1 MEYKNILLEQR
12 DNIAVLFL
20 NRPNKLNAFTFS
32 MMEEIIAALDSLE
45 ADDSVHA
52 VIITGKGRAFCAGAD
67 LSSGQDTFNPSFDDF
82 AVQESDLEETLE
94 AFLLLE
100 CINAVQESDFR
111 RDSGGILTLR
121 MYKFLKPIV
130 VACNGPAVGIGA
142 SMQLAADIRLAS
154 DQARFG
160 FVFNNRGIVPDACS
174 SWFLPKIVGISR
186 ALELTY
192 SGRIID
198 AQEALQLN
206 LVSSIHD
213 SENLLSNAVDITKKM
228 VQNSAPVSIS
238 LTRQMLWRSLES
250 SGPYD
255 AHVIESKAIDSR
267 GASEDAK
274 EGVSSFLEK
283 RPAEFKNKVSSDMP
297 EFFPWWKDTN

>member
-1 MEYKNILLEQR
+1 MDYKNILLERR
-12 DNIAVLFL
+12 DNIAVLSL

-32 MMEEIIAALDSLE
+32 MMEEMIDALDVLD
-45 ADDSVHA
+45 ADDNIHA
-52 VIITGKGRAFCAGAD
+52 LIITGKGRAFCAGAD
-67 LSSGQDTFNPSFDDF
+67 LSSGQERFNPSFDDF
-82 AVQESDLEETLE
+82 
-94 AFLLLE
+94 
-100 CINAVQESDFR
+100 AVQESDFR

-130 VACNGPAVGIGA
+130 IACNGPAVGVGA
-142 SMQLAADIRLAS
+142 SMQLAADVRLAS

-174 SWFLPKIVGISR
+174 SWFLPKIVGISS

-198 AQEALQLN
+198 ASEALKLN
-206 LVSSIHD
+206 LISSIYD
-213 SENLLSNAVDITKKM
+213 PENLLDNALDFAKNM
-228 VQNSAPVSIS
+228 VKNSAPVSIAV
-238 LTRQMLWRSLES
+238 TRQMLWRSLEG

-255 AHVIESKAIDSR
+255 AHIVESKAMDSR

-274 EGVSSFLEK
+274 EGISSFLEK
-283 RPAEFKNKVSSDMP
+283 RTAEFKNKVSLDMP
-297 EFFPWWKDTN
+297 SFFPWWK

>member
-1 MEYKNILLEQR
+1 MEYKNILLEQQ
-12 DNIAVLFL
+12 DNIAVLSL

-32 MMEEIIAALDSLE
+32 MMEEMIAALDALD

-52 VIITGKGRAFCAGAD
+52 LIITGKGRAFCAGAD
-67 LSSGQDTFNPSFDDF
+67 LSSGQETFNPSFDDF
-82 AVQESDLEETLE
+82 AVQED
-94 AFLLLE
+94 
-100 CINAVQESDFR
+100 DFR

-121 MYKFLKPIV
+121 MYQFLKPIV
-130 VACNGPAVGIGA
+130 IACNGPAVGIGA
-142 SMQLAADIRLAS
+142 SMQLAADVRLAS

-174 SWFLPKIVGISR
+174 SWFLPKIIGIAS

-198 AQEALQLN
+198 ASEALKLN

-213 SENLLSNAVDITKKM
+213 PENLLDNALDFTKNM
-228 VQNSAPVSIS
+228 VKNSAPVSIAV
-238 LTRQMLWRSLES
+238 TRQMLWRSLEG

-255 AHVIESKAIDSR
+255 AHIVESKAMDSR

-274 EGVSSFLEK
+274 EGISSFLEK
-283 RPAEFKNKVSSDMP
+283 RTAEFKNKVSVDMP
-297 EFFPWWKDTN
+297 SFFPWWK

>member
-1 MEYKNILLEQR
+1 MDFKSILLEQR
-12 DNIAVLFL
+12 ENIAVLFL

-32 MMEEIIAALDSLE
+32 MMEEIISALDSLE

-82 AVQESDLEETLE
+82 AVQESD
-94 AFLLLE
+94 
-100 CINAVQESDFR
+100 FR

-130 VACNGPAVGIGA
+130 MACNGPAVGIGA

>member
-1 MEYKNILLEQR
+1 MDFKNILLEQR
-12 DNIAVLFL
+12 ENIAVLFL

-32 MMEEIIAALDSLE
+32 MMEEIISALDSLE

-67 LSSGQDTFNPSFDDF
+67 LSSGQDTFNPSFDNF
-82 AVQESDLEETLE
+82 AVQER
-94 AFLLLE
+94 
-100 CINAVQESDFR
+100 DFR

-283 RPAEFKNKVSSDMP
+283 RPAKFKNKVSSDMP

>member
-1 MEYKNILLEQR
+1 MDYKNILLEQQ
-12 DNIAVLFL
+12 DNIAVLSL

-32 MMEEIIAALDSLE
+32 MMEEIIHALDALDV
-45 ADDSVHA
+45 DDSIHA
-52 VIITGKGRAFCAGAD
+52 LIITGKGRAFCAGAD
-67 LSSGQDTFNPSFDDF
+67 LSSGKETFNPSFDDF
-82 AVQESDLEETLE
+82 AVQES
-94 AFLLLE
+94 
-100 CINAVQESDFR
+100 NFR

-130 VACNGPAVGIGA
+130 IACNGPAVGIGA
-142 SMQLAADIRLAS
+142 SMQLAADVRLAS

-174 SWFLPKIVGISR
+174 SWFLPKIVGISS

-198 AQEALQLN
+198 ASEALKLN

-213 SENLLSNAVDITKKM
+213 SENLLDNAIDFAKNM
-228 VQNSAPVSIS
+228 VKNSAPVSIA
-238 LTRQMLWRSLES
+238 LTRQMLWRSLEG

-255 AHVIESKAIDSR
+255 AHVVESKAIDSR

-283 RPAEFKNKVSSDMP
+283 RGAEFKNKVSLDMP
-297 EFFPWWKDTN
+297 SFFPWWK

>member
-1 MEYKNILLEQR
+1 MDYKTILVEQR

-32 MMEEIIAALDSLE
+32 MMEEMIAALDALD

-52 VIITGKGRAFCAGAD
+52 LIITGKGRAFCAGAD
-67 LSSGQDTFNPSFDDF
+67 LSSGQETFNPSFDDF
-82 AVQESDLEETLE
+82 AVQEG
-94 AFLLLE
+94 
-100 CINAVQESDFR
+100 DFR

-154 DQARFG
+154 EEARFG

-174 SWFLPKIVGISR
+174 SWFLPKIVGIAN

-198 AQEALQLN
+198 AKEALKLN
-206 LVSSIHD
+206 LVSSVHD
-213 SENLLSNAVDITKKM
+213 HESLLTNAVKITKKM
-228 VQNSAPVSIS
+228 IQNSAPVSIS

-267 GASEDAK
+267 GASQDAK
-274 EGVSSFLEK
+274 EGVSAFLEK
-283 RPAEFKNKVSSDMP
+283 RPAKFKNKVSSDMP
-297 EFFPWWKDTN
+297 KFFPWWE

>member
-1 MEYKNILLEQR
+1 MDYKNILLEQR
-12 DNIAVLFL
+12 DNIAVLSL

-32 MMEEIIAALDSLE
+32 MMEEIIHALDALDV
-45 ADDSVHA
+45 DDGIHA
-52 VIITGKGRAFCAGAD
+52 LIITGKGRAFCAGAD
-67 LSSGQDTFNPSFDDF
+67 LSSGKETFNPSFDDF
-82 AVQESDLEETLE
+82 AVQES
-94 AFLLLE
+94 
-100 CINAVQESDFR
+100 NFR

-130 VACNGPAVGIGA
+130 IACNGPAVGIGA
-142 SMQLAADIRLAS
+142 SMQLAADVRLAS

-174 SWFLPKIVGISR
+174 SWFLPKIVGISS

-198 AQEALQLN
+198 ASEALKLN

-213 SENLLSNAVDITKKM
+213 SENLLDNALDFAKNM
-228 VQNSAPVSIS
+228 VKNSAPVSIAV
-238 LTRQMLWRSLES
+238 TRQMLWRSLEG

-255 AHVIESKAIDSR
+255 AHVVESKAIDSR

-283 RPAEFKNKVSSDMP
+283 RGAEFKNKVSLDMP
-297 EFFPWWKDTN
+297 SFFPWWK

>member
-1 MEYKNILLEQR
+1 VEYKNILLEQQ
-12 DNIAVLFL
+12 DNIAVLSL

-32 MMEEIIAALDSLE
+32 MMEEMIAALDALD

-52 VIITGKGRAFCAGAD
+52 LIITGKGRAFCAGAD

-82 AVQESDLEETLE
+82 
-94 AFLLLE
+94 
-100 CINAVQESDFR
+100 AVQESDFR

-213 SENLLSNAVDITKKM
+213 SEKLLSNALDITKKM

-297 EFFPWWKDTN
+297 DFFPWWEDTN

>member
-1 MEYKNILLEQR
+1 MDYKTILVEQR

-32 MMEEIIAALDSLE
+32 MMEEMITALDALD

-52 VIITGKGRAFCAGAD
+52 LIITGKGRAFCAGAD
-67 LSSGQDTFNPSFDDF
+67 LSSGQETFNPSFDDF
-82 AVQESDLEETLE
+82 AVQEG
-94 AFLLLE
+94 
-100 CINAVQESDFR
+100 DFR

-174 SWFLPKIVGISR
+174 SWFLPKIVGIAN

-198 AQEALQLN
+198 ATEALKLN
-206 LVSSIHD
+206 LVSSVHD
-213 SENLLSNAVDITKKM
+213 SESLLTDAVNITKKM
-228 VQNSAPVSIS
+228 IQNSAPVSIS

-283 RPAEFKNKVSSDMP
+283 RPAKFKNKVSSDMP
-297 EFFPWWKDTN
+297 KFFPWWE

>member
-1 MEYKNILLEQR
+1 MEYKNILLEQQ
-12 DNIAVLFL
+12 DNIAVLSL

-32 MMEEIIAALDSLE
+32 MMEEMIAALDSLD

-52 VIITGKGRAFCAGAD
+52 LIITGKGRAFCAGAD
-67 LSSGQDTFNPSFDDF
+67 LSSGQETFNPSFDNF
-82 AVQESDLEETLE
+82 SVQED
-94 AFLLLE
+94 
-100 CINAVQESDFR
+100 DFR

-130 VACNGPAVGIGA
+130 IACNGPAVGIGA

-174 SWFLPKIVGISR
+174 SWFLPKIVGISS

-198 AQEALQLN
+198 ASEALKLN

-213 SENLLSNAVDITKKM
+213 SENLLDNAIDFVKNM
-228 VQNSAPVSIS
+228 VKNSAPVSIA
-238 LTRQMLWRSLES
+238 LTRQMLWRSLEG

-255 AHVIESKAIDSR
+255 AHVVESKAIDSR

-283 RPAEFKNKVSSDMP
+283 RGAEFKNKVSLDMP
-297 EFFPWWKDTN
+297 SFFPWWK

>member
-1 MEYKNILLEQR
+1 VDYKNILLEQR
-12 DNIAVLFL
+12 DNIAVLSL

-32 MMEEIIAALDSLE
+32 MMEEIIHALDALDV
-45 ADDSVHA
+45 DDGIHA
-52 VIITGKGRAFCAGAD
+52 LIITGKGRAFCAGAD
-67 LSSGQDTFNPSFDDF
+67 LSSGKETFNPSFDDF
-82 AVQESDLEETLE
+82 AVQES
-94 AFLLLE
+94 
-100 CINAVQESDFR
+100 NFR

-130 VACNGPAVGIGA
+130 IACNGPAVGIGA
-142 SMQLAADIRLAS
+142 SMQLAADVRLAS

-174 SWFLPKIVGISR
+174 SWFLPKIVGISS

-198 AQEALQLN
+198 ASEALKLN

-213 SENLLSNAVDITKKM
+213 SENLLDNAIDFVKNM
-228 VQNSAPVSIS
+228 VKNSAPVSIA
-238 LTRQMLWRSLES
+238 LTRQMLWRSLEG

-255 AHVIESKAIDSR
+255 AHVVESKAIDSR

-283 RPAEFKNKVSSDMP
+283 RGAEFKNKVSLDMP
-297 EFFPWWKDTN
+297 SFFPWWK

>member
-1 MEYKNILLEQR
+1 VDFQNILLEQR
-12 DNIAVLFL
+12 ENIAVLFL
-20 NRPNKLNAFTFS
+20 NRPHKLNAFTFS
-32 MMEEIIAALDSLE
+32 MMEEIISALDFLE

-67 LSSGQDTFNPSFDDF
+67 LSSGQETFNPSFDDF
-82 AVQESDLEETLE
+82 AVQE
-94 AFLLLE
+94 
-100 CINAVQESDFR
+100 NDFR

-213 SENLLSNAVDITKKM
+213 SENLLSNAVDIAKKM

>member
-1 MEYKNILLEQR
+1 MDYKTILVEQR

-32 MMEEIIAALDSLE
+32 MMEEMITALDVLD

-52 VIITGKGRAFCAGAD
+52 LIITGKGRAFCAGAD
-67 LSSGQDTFNPSFDDF
+67 LSSGQETFNPSFDDF
-82 AVQESDLEETLE
+82 AVQEG
-94 AFLLLE
+94 
-100 CINAVQESDFR
+100 DFR

-174 SWFLPKIVGISR
+174 SWFLPKIVGIAN

-198 AQEALQLN
+198 ATEALKLN
-206 LVSSIHD
+206 LVSSVHD
-213 SENLLSNAVDITKKM
+213 SESLLTDAVNITKKM
-228 VQNSAPVSIS
+228 IQNSAPVSIS

-250 SGPYD
+250 TGPYD

-283 RPAEFKNKVSSDMP
+283 RPAKFKNKVSSDMP
-297 EFFPWWKDTN
+297 KFFPWWE

>member
-1 MEYKNILLEQR
+1 MDYKTILVEQR

-32 MMEEIIAALDSLE
+32 MMEEIISALDSLE
-45 ADDSVHA
+45 ANDSIHA

-67 LSSGQDTFNPSFDDF
+67 LSSGQETFNPSFDDF
-82 AVQESDLEETLE
+82 
-94 AFLLLE
+94 
-100 CINAVQESDFR
+100 AVQESDFR

-174 SWFLPKIVGISR
+174 SWFLPKIVGIAN

-198 AQEALQLN
+198 ATEALKLN
-206 LVSSIHD
+206 LVSSVHD
-213 SENLLSNAVDITKKM
+213 SESLLTDAVNITKKM
-228 VQNSAPVSIS
+228 IQNSAPVSIS

-250 SGPYD
+250 TGPYD

-283 RPAEFKNKVSSDMP
+283 RPAKFKNKVSSDMP
-297 EFFPWWKDTN
+297 KFFPWWE

>member
-1 MEYKNILLEQR
+1 VDFKNILLEQR
-12 DNIAVLFL
+12 ENIAVLFL

-32 MMEEIIAALDSLE
+32 MMEEIISALDSLE

-82 AVQESDLEETLE
+82 
-94 AFLLLE
+94 
-100 CINAVQESDFR
+100 AVQESDFR

-297 EFFPWWKDTN
+297 EFFPWWEDTN

>member
-1 MEYKNILLEQR
+1 MDYKNILLEQR
-12 DNIAVLFL
+12 DNIAVLSL

-32 MMEEIIAALDSLE
+32 MMEEMIDALDALD
-45 ADDSVHA
+45 ADDNIHA
-52 VIITGKGRAFCAGAD
+52 LIITGKGRAFCAGAD
-67 LSSGQDTFNPSFDDF
+67 LSSGQETFNPSFDDF
-82 AVQESDLEETLE
+82 AVQESG
-94 AFLLLE
+94 
-100 CINAVQESDFR
+100 FR

-130 VACNGPAVGIGA
+130 IACNGPAVGIGA
-142 SMQLAADIRLAS
+142 SMQLAADVRLAS

-174 SWFLPKIVGISR
+174 SWFLPKIVGISS

-192 SGRIID
+192 SGRIIN
-198 AQEALQLN
+198 ASEALKLN

-213 SENLLSNAVDITKKM
+213 SENLLDNALDFAKNM
-228 VQNSAPVSIS
+228 VKNSAPVSIAV
-238 LTRQMLWRSLES
+238 TRQMLWRSLEG

-255 AHVIESKAIDSR
+255 AHIVESKAIDSR

-283 RPAEFKNKVSSDMP
+283 RTAEFKNKVSLDMP
-297 EFFPWWKDTN
+297 SFFPWWK

>member
-1 MEYKNILLEQR
+1 MDFKNILLEQR
-12 DNIAVLFL
+12 ENIAVLFL
-20 NRPNKLNAFTFS
+20 NRPHKLNAFTFS
-32 MMEEIIAALDSLE
+32 MMQEIISALDSLE

-67 LSSGQDTFNPSFDDF
+67 LSSGQETFNPSFDDF
-82 AVQESDLEETLE
+82 AVQE
-94 AFLLLE
+94 
-100 CINAVQESDFR
+100 NDFR

>member
-1 MEYKNILLEQR
+1 MDYKTILVEQR

-32 MMEEIIAALDSLE
+32 MMEEIISALDSLE
-45 ADDSVHA
+45 TNDSIHA

-67 LSSGQDTFNPSFDDF
+67 LSSGQETFNPSFDDF
-82 AVQESDLEETLE
+82 
-94 AFLLLE
+94 
-100 CINAVQESDFR
+100 AVQESDFR

-174 SWFLPKIVGISR
+174 SWFLPKIVGIAN

-198 AQEALQLN
+198 ATEALKLN
-206 LVSSIHD
+206 LVSSVHD
-213 SENLLSNAVDITKKM
+213 SESLLTDAVNITKKM
-228 VQNSAPVSIS
+228 IQNSAPVSIS

-250 SGPYD
+250 TGPYD

-283 RPAEFKNKVSSDMP
+283 RPAKFKNKVSSDMP
-297 EFFPWWKDTN
+297 KFFPWWE

>member
-1 MEYKNILLEQR
+1 
-12 DNIAVLFL
+12 
-20 NRPNKLNAFTFS
+20 
-32 MMEEIIAALDSLE
+32 
-45 ADDSVHA
+45 
-52 VIITGKGRAFCAGAD
+52 
-67 LSSGQDTFNPSFDDF
+67 
-82 AVQESDLEETLE
+82 
-94 AFLLLE
+94 
-100 CINAVQESDFR
+100 
-111 RDSGGILTLR
+111 
-121 MYKFLKPIV
+121 
-130 VACNGPAVGIGA
+130 
-142 SMQLAADIRLAS
+142 MQLAADIRLAS

-174 SWFLPKIVGISR
+174 SWFLPKIVGIAN

-198 AQEALQLN
+198 ATEALKLN
-206 LVSSIHD
+206 LVSSVHD
-213 SENLLSNAVDITKKM
+213 SESLLIDAVNITKKM
-228 VQNSAPVSIS
+228 IQNSAPVSIS

-283 RPAEFKNKVSSDMP
+283 RPAKFKNKVSSDMP
-297 EFFPWWKDTN
+297 KFFPWWE

>member
-1 MEYKNILLEQR
+1 MDFKNILLEQR
-12 DNIAVLFL
+12 ENIAVLFL

-32 MMEEIIAALDSLE
+32 MMKEIISALDSLE
-45 ADDSVHA
+45 RDDSVHA

-82 AVQESDLEETLE
+82 
-94 AFLLLE
+94 
-100 CINAVQESDFR
+100 AVQESDFR

-213 SENLLSNAVDITKKM
+213 SEKLLSNALDITKKM

>member
-1 MEYKNILLEQR
+1 MDFKNILLEQR
-12 DNIAVLFL
+12 ENIAILFL

-32 MMEEIIAALDSLE
+32 MMEEIISTLDSLE

-82 AVQESDLEETLE
+82 
-94 AFLLLE
+94 
-100 CINAVQESDFR
+100 AVQESDFR

-297 EFFPWWKDTN
+297 DFFPWWEDTN

>member
-1 MEYKNILLEQR
+1 MDYKNILLEQR
-12 DNIAVLFL
+12 DNIAVLSL

-32 MMEEIIAALDSLE
+32 MMEEMIDALDALD
-45 ADDSVHA
+45 ADDNVHA
-52 VIITGKGRAFCAGAD
+52 LIITGKGRAFCAGAD
-67 LSSGQDTFNPSFDDF
+67 LSSGQETFNPSFDDF
-82 AVQESDLEETLE
+82 
-94 AFLLLE
+94 
-100 CINAVQESDFR
+100 AVQESDFR

-130 VACNGPAVGIGA
+130 IACNGPAVGIGA
-142 SMQLAADIRLAS
+142 SMQLAADVRLAS

-174 SWFLPKIVGISR
+174 SWFLPKIVGISS

-198 AQEALQLN
+198 ASEALKLN

-213 SENLLSNAVDITKKM
+213 SENLLDNALDFAKNM
-228 VQNSAPVSIS
+228 VKNSAPVSIAV
-238 LTRQMLWRSLES
+238 TRQMLWRSLEG

-255 AHVIESKAIDSR
+255 AHIVESKAIDSR

-283 RPAEFKNKVSSDMP
+283 RAAEFKNKVSEDMP
-297 EFFPWWKDTN
+297 SFFPWWK

>member
-1 MEYKNILLEQR
+1 VDYKNILLEQR
-12 DNIAVLFL
+12 DNIAVLSL

-32 MMEEIIAALDSLE
+32 MMEEMIDALDALD
-45 ADDSVHA
+45 ADDNVHA
-52 VIITGKGRAFCAGAD
+52 LIITGKGRAFCAGAD
-67 LSSGQDTFNPSFDDF
+67 LSSGQETFNPSFDDF
-82 AVQESDLEETLE
+82 
-94 AFLLLE
+94 
-100 CINAVQESDFR
+100 AVQESDFR

-130 VACNGPAVGIGA
+130 IACNGPAVGIGA
-142 SMQLAADIRLAS
+142 SMQLAADVRLAS

-174 SWFLPKIVGISR
+174 SWFLPKIVGISS

-198 AQEALQLN
+198 ASEALKLN

-213 SENLLSNAVDITKKM
+213 SENLLDNAIDFAKNM
-228 VQNSAPVSIS
+228 VKNSAPVSIAV
-238 LTRQMLWRSLES
+238 TRQMLWRSLEG

-255 AHVIESKAIDSR
+255 AHIVESKAIDSR

-283 RPAEFKNKVSSDMP
+283 RAAEFKNKVSEDMP
-297 EFFPWWKDTN
+297 SFFPWWK

>member
-1 MEYKNILLEQR
+1 VDFKNILLEQR
-12 DNIAVLFL
+12 ENIAVLFL

-32 MMEEIIAALDSLE
+32 MMEEIISALDSLE

-82 AVQESDLEETLE
+82 
-94 AFLLLE
+94 
-100 CINAVQESDFR
+100 AVQESDFR

-255 AHVIESKAIDSR
+255 AHIIESKAIDSR

-283 RPAEFKNKVSSDMP
+283 RPAEFKNEVSSDMP
-297 EFFPWWKDTN
+297 EFFPWWEDTN

>member
-1 MEYKNILLEQR
+1 VDFKNILLEQR
-12 DNIAVLFL
+12 ENIAVLFL

-32 MMEEIIAALDSLE
+32 MMEEIIGALDSLE
-45 ADDSVHA
+45 VDDSVHA

-82 AVQESDLEETLE
+82 AVQESD
-94 AFLLLE
+94 
-100 CINAVQESDFR
+100 FR

-130 VACNGPAVGIGA
+130 MACNGPAVGIGA

-213 SENLLSNAVDITKKM
+213 SEDLLSSAVDITKKM

-274 EGVSSFLEK
+274 EGVSSFLGK

>member
-1 MEYKNILLEQR
+1 VEYKNILLEQQ
-12 DNIAVLFL
+12 DNIAVLSL

-32 MMEEIIAALDSLE
+32 MMEEMIIVLDALD

-52 VIITGKGRAFCAGAD
+52 LIITGKGRAFCAGAD
-67 LSSGQDTFNPSFDDF
+67 LSSGQETFNPSFDDF
-82 AVQESDLEETLE
+82 AVQED
-94 AFLLLE
+94 
-100 CINAVQESDFR
+100 DFR

-130 VACNGPAVGIGA
+130 IACNGPAVGIGA

-174 SWFLPKIVGISR
+174 SWFLPKIVGISS

-198 AQEALQLN
+198 ASEALKLN

-213 SENLLSNAVDITKKM
+213 SENLLDNAIDFAKNM
-228 VQNSAPVSIS
+228 VKNSAPVSIAV
-238 LTRQMLWRSLES
+238 TRQMLWRSLEGS
-250 SGPYD
+250 DPYD
-255 AHVIESKAIDSR
+255 AHIVESKAIDSR
-267 GASEDAK
+267 GASEDAN

-283 RPAEFKNKVSSDMP
+283 RAAEFKNKVSLDMP

>member
-1 MEYKNILLEQR
+1 MDFKNILLEQR
-12 DNIAVLFL
+12 ENIAVLFL

-32 MMEEIIAALDSLE
+32 MMEEIISALDSLE

-82 AVQESDLEETLE
+82 
-94 AFLLLE
+94 
-100 CINAVQESDFR
+100 AVQESDFR

>member
-1 MEYKNILLEQR
+1 MDYKTILVEQR

-32 MMEEIIAALDSLE
+32 MMEEIISALDSLE
-45 ADDSVHA
+45 ANDSIHA

-67 LSSGQDTFNPSFDDF
+67 LSSGQETFNPSFDDF
-82 AVQESDLEETLE
+82 
-94 AFLLLE
+94 
-100 CINAVQESDFR
+100 AVQESDFR

-174 SWFLPKIVGISR
+174 SWFLPKIIGIAN

-198 AQEALQLN
+198 ATEALKLN
-206 LVSSIHD
+206 LVSSVHD
-213 SENLLSNAVDITKKM
+213 SESLLTDAVNITTKM
-228 VQNSAPVSIS
+228 IQNSAPVSIS

-283 RPAEFKNKVSSDMP
+283 RPAKFKNKVSSDMP
-297 EFFPWWKDTN
+297 KFFPWWE

>member
-1 MEYKNILLEQR
+1 MDFKNILLEQR
-12 DNIAVLFL
+12 ENIAVLFL

-32 MMEEIIAALDSLE
+32 MMEEIISALDSLE

-82 AVQESDLEETLE
+82 
-94 AFLLLE
+94 
-100 CINAVQESDFR
+100 AVQESDFR

-213 SENLLSNAVDITKKM
+213 SEDLLSIAVDITKKM

-274 EGVSSFLEK
+274 EGVSSFLGK

>member
-1 MEYKNILLEQR
+1 MDYKTILVEQR

-32 MMEEIIAALDSLE
+32 MMEEIISALDSLE
-45 ADDSVHA
+45 ANDSIHA
-52 VIITGKGRAFCAGAD
+52 VIITGKGRDFCAGAD
-67 LSSGQDTFNPSFDDF
+67 LSSGQETFNPSFDDF
-82 AVQESDLEETLE
+82 
-94 AFLLLE
+94 
-100 CINAVQESDFR
+100 AVQESDFR

-174 SWFLPKIVGISR
+174 SWFLPKIVGIAN

-198 AQEALQLN
+198 ATEALKLN
-206 LVSSIHD
+206 LVSSVHD
-213 SENLLSNAVDITKKM
+213 SESLLTDAVNITKKM
-228 VQNSAPVSIS
+228 IQNSAPVSIS

-283 RPAEFKNKVSSDMP
+283 RPAKFKNKVSSDMP
-297 EFFPWWKDTN
+297 KFFPWWE

>member
-1 MEYKNILLEQR
+1 MDYKNILLEQR
-12 DNIAVLFL
+12 DNIAVLSL

-32 MMEEIIAALDSLE
+32 MMEEIIHALDALDV
-45 ADDSVHA
+45 DDSIHA
-52 VIITGKGRAFCAGAD
+52 LIITGKGRAFCAGAD
-67 LSSGQDTFNPSFDDF
+67 LSSGKETFNPSFDDF
-82 AVQESDLEETLE
+82 AVQES
-94 AFLLLE
+94 
-100 CINAVQESDFR
+100 NFR

-130 VACNGPAVGIGA
+130 IACNGPAVGIGA
-142 SMQLAADIRLAS
+142 SMQLAADVRLAS

-174 SWFLPKIVGISR
+174 SWFLPKIVGISS

-198 AQEALQLN
+198 ASEALKLN

-213 SENLLSNAVDITKKM
+213 SENLLDNAIDFVKNM
-228 VQNSAPVSIS
+228 VKNSAPVSIA
-238 LTRQMLWRSLES
+238 LTRQMLWRSLEG

-255 AHVIESKAIDSR
+255 AHAVESKAIDSR

-283 RPAEFKNKVSSDMP
+283 RGAEFKNKVSLDMP
-297 EFFPWWKDTN
+297 SFFPWWK

>member
-1 MEYKNILLEQR
+1 VDYKNILLEQR

-32 MMEEIIAALDSLE
+32 MMEEIIHALDALDV
-45 ADDSVHA
+45 DDGIHA
-52 VIITGKGRAFCAGAD
+52 LIITGKGRAFCAGAD
-67 LSSGQDTFNPSFDDF
+67 LSSGKETFNPSFDDF
-82 AVQESDLEETLE
+82 AVQES
-94 AFLLLE
+94 
-100 CINAVQESDFR
+100 NFR
-111 RDSGGILTLR
+111 RDSGGILTRR

-130 VACNGPAVGIGA
+130 IACNGPAVGIGA
-142 SMQLAADIRLAS
+142 SMQLAADVRLAS

-174 SWFLPKIVGISR
+174 SWFLPKIVGISS

-198 AQEALQLN
+198 ASEALKLN

-213 SENLLSNAVDITKKM
+213 SENLLDNAIDFVKNM
-228 VQNSAPVSIS
+228 VKNSAPVSIA
-238 LTRQMLWRSLES
+238 LTRQMLWRSLEG

-255 AHVIESKAIDSR
+255 AHVVESKAIDSR

-283 RPAEFKNKVSSDMP
+283 RGAEFKNKVSLDMP
-297 EFFPWWKDTN
+297 SFFPWWK

>member
-1 MEYKNILLEQR
+1 MEYKNILLEQQ
-12 DNIAVLFL
+12 DNIAVLSL

-32 MMEEIIAALDSLE
+32 MMEEMICALDALE
-45 ADDSVHA
+45 VNDSVDA
-52 VIITGKGRAFCAGAD
+52 LIITGKGRAFCAGAD
-67 LSSGQDTFNPSFDDF
+67 LSSGQETFNPSFDDF
-82 AVQESDLEETLE
+82 
-94 AFLLLE
+94 
-100 CINAVQESDFR
+100 AVQESDFR

-130 VACNGPAVGIGA
+130 IACNGPAVGIGA
-142 SMQLAADIRLAS
+142 SMQLAADVRLAS

-174 SWFLPKIVGISR
+174 SWFLPKIVGISS

-198 AQEALQLN
+198 ASEALKLN

-213 SENLLSNAVDITKKM
+213 SENLLDNAIDFTKNM
-228 VQNSAPVSIS
+228 VKNSAPVSIAV
-238 LTRQMLWRSLES
+238 TRQMLWRSLEG

-255 AHVIESKAIDSR
+255 AHIVESKAIDSR

-283 RPAEFKNKVSSDMP
+283 RAAEFKNKVSSDMP